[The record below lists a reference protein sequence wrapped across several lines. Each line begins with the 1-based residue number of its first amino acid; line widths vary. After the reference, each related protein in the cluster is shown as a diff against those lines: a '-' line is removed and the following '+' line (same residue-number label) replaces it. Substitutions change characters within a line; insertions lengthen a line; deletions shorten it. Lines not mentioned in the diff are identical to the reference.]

1 VLFYLVH
8 AEQKKHLTGQLS
20 FLVPIMKTHPKQ
32 KRKQKR
38 NQNGG

>member
-1 VLFYLVH
+1 VLLYLVR
-8 AEQKKHLTGQLS
+8 AEQKKHLMGQAA

-32 KRKQKR
+32 KR